1 MNQTVCQCCT
11 GCRCGI
17 CRSEGA
23 SSQLNYEEPA
33 HGCSGSVR
41 QVQASIGLPAAVLL
55 YDWHISQGSSP
66 YVLTVQ
72 LPVQKGWYKGLLPP
86 KQVNSSNIN
95 IDLNDV
101 ILAFTLMSVVQKLLA
116 VFPQYLN
123 CQHTLQPNLSCS
135 ASPHLPRSLL
145 SVPWPIP
152 SWQHAHRASEV
163 PLLLMCWGHI
173 L

>member
-1 MNQTVCQCCT
+1 M
-11 GCRCGI
+11 
-17 CRSEGA
+17 
-23 SSQLNYEEPA
+23 
-33 HGCSGSVR
+33 
-41 QVQASIGLPAAVLL
+41 
-55 YDWHISQGSSP
+55 
-66 YVLTVQ
+66 
-72 LPVQKGWYKGLLPP
+72 
-86 KQVNSSNIN
+86 NSSNIN

-173 L
+173 LQMKHKVCAAICRQVASSRRDPTEHVGQQRTWRSASVLPVQRYRAALAAPPGFGFTQ